1 MARTALVDCV
11 LGYESPCSWIT
22 IIEEALPPLV
32 SLYADEPAAR
42 CYGVR
47 RMDALKG
54 STNRGMVR
62 EMGEV
67 VRWMV

>member
-1 MARTALVDCV
+1 MLIKISVASLVCIIV
-11 LGYESPCSWIT
+11 YSACS
-22 IIEEALPPLV
+22 EV
-32 SLYADEPAAR
+32 ADR
-42 CYGVR
+42 FYGVS

-67 VRWMV
+67 VR